1 MPTALPWLSQQGRH
15 MISLVPAP
23 VLETPVYDTDLS
35 KGNDKSADAILEVYL
50 LSSYDQSWSP

>member
-1 MPTALPWLSQQGRH
+1 
-15 MISLVPAP
+15 MISLVPTP